1 MTSLDRSERVARL
14 EQGMPQGAE
23 KSSMLRPDDV
33 IWSRSVTAND
43 SVVTRRQAPTRQRIC
58 TWDKQKICTCYQTNE
73 KTCSA
78 PADPHLRDRQE
89 AGITALI
96 ALAIA
101 TAPTA
106 MAPAVPEIPDYLV
119 NTFVPRRSG
128 APPQREIAVRKGPLV
143 ALRAALRSDHMV
155 RNSLYLILSSGLQAA
170 FGFAFW
176 IITARLFTT
185 TDVGI
190 ASSLIS
196 ATAVISFISLVG
208 LNSTFVRY
216 LPTARDRDALMTVGL
231 VIAAVCSAAVA
242 SLYVVSTPVL
252 APRLA
257 FILHSPA
264 LTIGFVFAAV
274 ATVVNLLTDSV
285 FIASRKAGF
294 NALIDGV
301 VGGATKLLL
310 VLMLVGTSAYG
321 LFCAST
327 GGFAAAG
334 LVSLTL
340 MAVILRWRP
349 TIRRSLQAI
358 RPLLRF
364 SFANYAANF
373 LNLLPGLIVPLIVLD
388 RLGASA
394 TAYYFIS
401 FQIATLLYSAAFA
414 VEQNFLA
421 EGSQADVNWR
431 KLRRRSRRI
440 LMLLCLPPCLVLIVA
455 AHWVLLVFGVKYSQ
469 HGTLSLIVLAISAIP
484 IAANN
489 WCLAVLRLA
498 GRLRAIVLSSAVYA
512 GAICGLAWL
521 LAPHGLAAL
530 SASWPVGS
538 LLGALVAGLSR
549 DGQARHRRTVRTR
562 GPSFRVTLPGGV
574 GGGGHAVPTPGRR
587 LCGGGAAGAG

>member
-1 MTSLDRSERVARL
+1 M
-14 EQGMPQGAE
+14 
-23 KSSMLRPDDV
+23 
-33 IWSRSVTAND
+33 
-43 SVVTRRQAPTRQRIC
+43 
-58 TWDKQKICTCYQTNE
+58 
-73 KTCSA
+73 
-78 PADPHLRDRQE
+78 RDRQE
-89 AGITALI
+89 AGIAALI
-96 ALAIA
+96 SLAIA
-101 TAPTA
+101 TEPTVIL
-106 MAPAVPEIPDYLV
+106 PAVLNSPGNTVVAFGSSQGVARPQTEI
-119 NTFVPRRSG
+119 T
-128 APPQREIAVRKGPLV
+128 ARKGPLRV
-143 ALRAALRSDHMV
+143 LRAMLRSDHMV

-176 IITARLFTT
+176 IIAARLFST

-196 ATAVISFISLVG
+196 ATTVISFIALLG

-216 LPTARDRDALMTVGL
+216 LPTAHDRDALITVGL
-231 VIAAVCSAAVA
+231 LLVVVCGAGVGL
-242 SLYVVSTPVL
+242 LYVLATPIL

-257 FILHSPA
+257 FILHRPA
-264 LTIGFVFAAV
+264 LTIGFILMAV

-301 VGGATKLLL
+301 VGGTAKLLF
-310 VLMLVGTSAYG
+310 VLMLAGTGAYG
-321 LFCAST
+321 LFCASA
-327 GGFAAAG
+327 GGIAAAG
-334 LVSLTL
+334 LASLTL
-340 MAVILRWRP
+340 MVIVLDWRP
-349 TIRRSLQAI
+349 AVRIPFQTI

-364 SFANYAANF
+364 SFVNYVGNG
-373 LNLLPGLIVPLIVLD
+373 LNLLPVLIVPLIVLD

-394 TAYYFIS
+394 AAYYFIS

-431 KLRRRSRRI
+431 KLRKRSRRV
-440 LMLLCLPPCLVLIVA
+440 LMALCLPPCLALIVA

-469 HGTLSLIVLAISAIP
+469 HGTLTLILLAVGAIP

-512 GAICGLAWL
+512 GAICGLAWV

-530 SASWPVGS
+530 SAAWPIGS
-538 LLGALVAGLSR
+538 FLGATVAGLSN
-549 DGQARHRRTVRTR
+549 DGQARHRRTASTR
-562 GPSFRVTLPGGV
+562 W
-574 GGGGHAVPTPGRR
+574 PTSWLTSR
-587 LCGGGAAGAG
+587 

>member
-1 MTSLDRSERVARL
+1 MTALDRSERVARL
-14 EQGMPQGAE
+14 ERRMPEGAE
-23 KSSMLRPDDV
+23 TSSM
-33 IWSRSVTAND
+33 
-43 SVVTRRQAPTRQRIC
+43 
-58 TWDKQKICTCYQTNE
+58 
-73 KTCSA
+73 
-78 PADPHLRDRQE
+78 RDRQE
-89 AGITALI
+89 AGIAALI

-101 TAPTA
+101 A
-106 MAPAVPEIPDYLV
+106 APAAMIPAVGEVPDNLV
-119 NTFVPRRSG
+119 SRFSPPRSA
-128 APPQREIAVRKGPLV
+128 APPEQKTAARKRPL
-143 ALRAALRSDHMV
+143 AMLRAVLRSDHLV

-176 IITARLFTT
+176 IIAARLFTT

-196 ATAVISFISLVG
+196 AVTVISFIALLG

-216 LPTARDRDALMTVGL
+216 LPTASDRNSLLTVGL
-231 VIAAVCSAAVA
+231 LISAVCAAAVGL
-242 SLYVVSTPVL
+242 LYVVATPIL

-257 FILHSPA
+257 FILHSPI
-264 LTIGFVFAAV
+264 LTVGFAFAAV
-274 ATVVNLLTDSV
+274 VTVVNLLTDSV

-310 VLMLVGTSAYG
+310 VLMLIGTSAYG
-321 LFCAST
+321 LFYAST
-327 GGFAAAG
+327 GGIAAAG
-334 LVSLTL
+334 LLSLVL
-340 MAVILRWRP
+340 MAAILRWRP
-349 TIRRSLQAI
+349 TIRRSIEAI
-358 RPLLRF
+358 RPVLRF
-364 SFANYAANF
+364 SFANYAANG
-373 LNLLPGLIVPLIVLD
+373 LNLLPGLVVPLIVLD

-431 KLRRRSRRI
+431 KFRKRSRRI
-440 LMLLCLPPCLVLIVA
+440 LMLLCLPPCLVLIAA

-469 HGTLSLIVLAISAIP
+469 HGTLSLMVLAVGAIP

-512 GAICGLAWL
+512 GAICGLAWV

-538 LLGALVAGLSR
+538 LFGALVAGLSR
-549 DGQARHRRTVRTR
+549 DGQARHRRKARAR
-562 GPSFRVTLPGGV
+562 RPSFRVTLPSGI
-574 GGGGHAVPTPGRR
+574 GGGGSHVVPASGHQ
-587 LCGGGAAGAG
+587 